1 MTAKPP
7 THDPR
12 SAAPVL
18 FYVGPA
24 VPEIPD
30 TDLSA
35 NQLARIAFVRSGRH
49 ATSKDIAALA
59 DALAA
64 TGSYSKE
71 PATPATPE
79 DPS

>member
-1 MTAKPP
+1 MTAKPRP
-7 THDPR
+7 YDPR

-24 VPEIPD
+24 LGDIPD

-35 NQLARIAFVRSGRH
+35 NQLARIAFVRSGTP
-49 ATSKDIAALA
+49 ATDKDIAALV